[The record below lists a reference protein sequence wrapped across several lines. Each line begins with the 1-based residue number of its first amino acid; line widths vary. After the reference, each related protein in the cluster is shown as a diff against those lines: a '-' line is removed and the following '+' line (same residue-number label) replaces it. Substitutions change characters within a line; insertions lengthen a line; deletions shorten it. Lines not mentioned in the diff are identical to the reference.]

1 MRRASDIRP
10 PWQSLT
16 MAMDLFGL
24 CGSVAASN
32 PQALPAVVGPLNRV
46 TKMGS
51 WFALDKRVETRSA
64 ALIQPQVDGKST
76 GI

>member
-1 MRRASDIRP
+1 
-10 PWQSLT
+10 

-32 PQALPAVVGPLNRV
+32 PQALPAVVGPLNHV
-46 TKMGS
+46 AKMGS
-51 WFALDKRVETRSA
+51 WFVLDKRVETRSA